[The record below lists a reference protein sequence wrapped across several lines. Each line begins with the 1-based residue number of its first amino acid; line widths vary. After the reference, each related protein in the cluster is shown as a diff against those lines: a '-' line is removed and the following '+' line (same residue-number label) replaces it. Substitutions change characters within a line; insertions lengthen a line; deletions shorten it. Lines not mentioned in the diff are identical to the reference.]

1 MRLLIDGCECP
12 LVGDRGT
19 IPGRD
24 LRCMESVEAWREG
37 RSMELWVELTPA
49 METLFAH
56 AEELH
61 RTEAFNDAYH
71 HGEVMVDGVVL
82 FSGVVALHGVEV
94 VDGKRAY
101 HIVVREGGAD
111 WADSLATTNL
121 NATPVECVR
130 EMTLH
135 DIEESWS
142 DDGIIR
148 MLPIVRDSYPQLTP
162 TGIYTPQRMLTPS
175 DCHPFIALCELLR
188 TMVQTAGYTIKSE
201 FLATPLAQRLVMSGA
216 YAQVDS
222 EQAMATMG
230 FKALRAT
237 TTTATAAYDGR
248 VELSMPQHSSSV
260 GAVVDTISPQ
270 VVDGVVQMADAYT
283 NGGCLSFVAGNLVFT
298 PTREVRTA
306 FDIHLNYTTDYRIV
320 SSRRLQGFDRIY
332 LGMGCYVD
340 IVLHNRN
347 RDMRNELTPG
357 RLYTLMIFDYD
368 PEAVY
373 SIRGANTVTAAV
385 TKFTSTSDMENK
397 MVILVKAKGDSIFRT
412 YRGDWALYEGHVE
425 SEGRCTVDVVV
436 RTPYELLTPGS
447 PKRFDDIYIEGA
459 AEGQSLTLNA
469 GCSIT
474 PRFGGVA
481 GYGER
486 ITFEDVTHHG
496 IAQAD
501 VVNAV
506 AHMFNLRLYSHRP
519 SRSLYIE
526 PYDDFYNG
534 AVVDWCDRQRGEG
547 VLHESVVESFMLTR
561 LGYQAADGV
570 ARRLMAPDAD
580 AEPGAW
586 EFVVHSYATKQSV
599 ESRLNP
605 LFVPTAAC
613 GDHLP
618 TAPSAEMPVVGNR
631 DEITATEYVAPRIL
645 MYHGLK
651 ALPAG
656 EVWPIPGDGSSYP
669 YAAFHSPEEGVTLC
683 FDGDDG
689 CQGLRHYHE
698 GELRARAVGQ
708 VLTTDVYLRPE
719 EYVALFDPMAE
730 GASIRSRFRLRYGA
744 NTSLFHLEEV
754 VCYDPATYTAT
765 CRFRRELTD
774 N

>member
-61 RTEAFNDAYH
+61 RTESFNDTYH
-71 HGEVMVDGVVL
+71 HGEVVVDGVVL

-94 VDGKRAY
+94 VEGRRAY
-101 HIVVREGGAD
+101 HIVVREGGAE

-121 NATPVECVR
+121 NKTPISCIR
-130 EMTLH
+130 TMTLR

-142 DDGIIR
+142 DDGVVR

-162 TGIYTPQRMLTPS
+162 TGLYTPQRMLTPS
-175 DCHPFIALCELLR
+175 DCHPFITLGELLR
-188 TMVQTAGYTIKSE
+188 IMVEAAGYTIKSD
-201 FLATPLAQRLVMSGA
+201 FLNTPLASRLVMSGA

-248 VELSMPQHSSSV
+248 VEVSMPKHSSSV
-260 GAVVDTISPQ
+260 GAVVDVISPQ

-283 NGGCLSFVAGNLVFT
+283 NGGCLSFVGGNLLFT
-298 PTREVRTA
+298 PTREVRAA
-306 FDIHLNYTTDYRIV
+306 FDIHLNYTTDYRII

-332 LGMGCYVD
+332 FGVGCYVE
-340 IVLHNRN
+340 ILLNNRN
-347 RDMRNELTPG
+347 RDLRNEVTPN
-357 RLYTLMIFDYD
+357 RLFTLMIFDYD

-373 SIRGANTVTAAV
+373 SLTGASAISGAISKVTFERGVV
-385 TKFTSTSDMENK
+385 GDI
-397 MVILVKAKGDSIFRT
+397 VLLVKPKGETTFRT
-412 YRGDWALYEGHVE
+412 YTGDWALYDGYVE

-436 RTPYELLTPGS
+436 RTPYELLTPSS
-447 PKRFDDIYIEGA
+447 PKRFDNIYIEGA
-459 AEGQSLTLNA
+459 AEGQTLTLNA

-486 ITFEDVTHHG
+486 INFEDVAHHG
-496 IAQAD
+496 IAQA
-501 VVNAV
+501 VVVDAL

-526 PYDDFYNG
+526 PYDDFYSG
-534 AVVDWCDRQRGEG
+534 DVVDWCDRQRGEAE
-547 VLHESVVESFMLTR
+547 LHESVVDSFMLTR

-570 ARRLMAPDAD
+570 ARRLMTPDSD
-580 AEPGAW
+580 AEPAEW
-586 EFVVHSYATKQSV
+586 EFVVQSYATKQSV

-605 LFVPTAAC
+605 LFVPTPTC
-613 GDHLP
+613 GDHIP
-618 TAPSAEMPVVGNR
+618 TAPSAHMAVVGDR
-631 DEITATEYVAPRIL
+631 DELTQSEYVAPRVL
-645 MYHGLK
+645 LYYGLK

-656 EVWPIPGDGSSYP
+656 EVWPIPGDGGKYP
-669 YAAFHSPEEGVTLC
+669 YAAFHSPEEGATLC
-683 FDGDDG
+683 FDDGDG
-689 CQGLRHYHE
+689 CRGLRRYHE
-698 GELRARAVGQ
+698 RELRARATGQ
-708 VLTTDVYLRPE
+708 VLTVDIYLRPE
-719 EYVALFDPMAE
+719 EYVALYDPMAE
-730 GASIRSRFRLRYGA
+730 GATIRSRFRLRYGA

-754 VCYDPATYTAT
+754 VCYDPSTYTAT